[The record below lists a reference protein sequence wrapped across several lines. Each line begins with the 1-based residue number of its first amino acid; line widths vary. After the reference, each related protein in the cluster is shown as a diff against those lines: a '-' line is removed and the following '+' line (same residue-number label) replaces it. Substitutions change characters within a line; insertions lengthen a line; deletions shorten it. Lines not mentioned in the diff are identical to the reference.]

1 MLKTAV
7 LGDDMRPHHMLF
19 SKDDDHEEVY
29 KLIFVVTSSSLWL
42 SEDLSDKI
50 REFNRLVFSDGGSDS
65 GLVEFG
71 KIRYKEIAELRTALE
86 RYHARDML
94 TLHDVPKFLERKKFS
109 DSYIPIGR
117 RS

>member
-1 MLKTAV
+1 
-7 LGDDMRPHHMLF
+7 MLF

-94 TLHDVPKFLERKKFS
+94 TLHDVPKFLERKKLS